1 MPCSPEELHKL
12 KMALRKERAKRLRR
26 IGRKDEARI
35 LENENVGRAEF
46 KEMRQD
52 TEEETAMLLKNCNS
66 RMVDEDIA
74 RRDALNALR
83 HIQTKELKKATKAYK
98 KLEKKKRKR
107 ETRKDKKLR
116 KKQRHAKVANM
127 LQGSQNGL
135 PALDLSGSGS
145 AGGGFRDTTLDG
157 KKAGFAALANGETV
171 IEPSGKITKKWQHD
185 KLTAT
190 KDSG

>member
-1 MPCSPEELHKL
+1 MPCPPDKL
-12 KMALRKERAKRLRR
+12 QQIKMKLRKERAKKLRS
-26 IGRKDEARI
+26 IGRKNEARI
-35 LENENVGRAEF
+35 LEDEDIGRAEF
-46 KEMRQD
+46 KELAQD

-66 RMVDEDIA
+66 RMEHENIA

-116 KKQRHAKVANM
+116 KKQRHARVANM

-145 AGGGFRDTTLDG
+145 AGGGGSHSWGSEPLADTDAFVVESERSPGGTHRQRKRTAREL
-157 KKAGFAALANGETV
+157 AALRAG
-171 IEPSGKITKKWQHD
+171 
-185 KLTAT
+185 
-190 KDSG
+190 

>member
-1 MPCSPEELHKL
+1 MKL
-12 KMALRKERAKRLRR
+12 REKQAKKLRS

-35 LENENVGRAEF
+35 LEDEDFQQPEF
-46 KEMRQD
+46 KELKKD
-52 TEEETAMLLKNCNS
+52 TEERTAFLVGECNS
-66 RMVDEDIA
+66 RMELENIA

-98 KLEKKKRKR
+98 KEERKKRER

-145 AGGGFRDTTLDG
+145 AGGGGSHSWGSEPLADTDAFVVESERSPGGTHRQRKRTAREL
-157 KKAGFAALANGETV
+157 AALRAAGA
-171 IEPSGKITKKWQHD
+171 G
-185 KLTAT
+185 
-190 KDSG
+190 